1 MARNEIMSKPKYTRN
16 ASRRRRKSRSKRVG
30 WLIVACGI
38 IMSAG
43 LLMPE
48 RCSALADAYRGNTAC
63 DTLCATEL
71 ERVVTN
77 PTLAQEM
84 VKYTGMTISFNPEL
98 HLPNWVAYELTA
110 EEADGSEPR
119 AKNFAVDI
127 NVDGCATPYDYRNTG
142 FDRGHMA
149 PAADMKWSADAMRE
163 SFYMTNITPQDHKLN
178 SGAWS
183 KLEDKCRQRARRD
196 SAIIIISGPVL
207 TDPIEMHI
215 GASGV
220 AVPSRFFKVILSPY
234 ADPPVAI
241 GFIMPNGYVEG
252 GMQACAV
259 SVDEV
264 EAITGHD
271 FFSALPDDIETQV
284 ESQVNF
290 NRWSRMN

>member
-1 MARNEIMSKPKYTRN
+1 MSKPKYTRN

-48 RCSALADAYRGNTAC
+48 RCSALADAYRGNAAC

-127 NVDGCATPYDYRNTG
+127 NVDGCATPSDYRNTG

>member
-1 MARNEIMSKPKYTRN
+1 
-16 ASRRRRKSRSKRVG
+16 
-30 WLIVACGI
+30 
-38 IMSAG
+38 
-43 LLMPE
+43 MPE

>member
-1 MARNEIMSKPKYTRN
+1 MTKPRYTRN
-16 ASRRRRKSRSKRVG
+16 TTRRRRKTRSKRAG
-30 WLIVACGI
+30 WLVVACGI
-38 IMSAG
+38 ILCAG
-43 LLMPE
+43 LLIPG
-48 RCSALADAYRGNTAC
+48 RCSALSDVYHDNTAC
-63 DTLCATEL
+63 DTLSATEL

-77 PTLAQEM
+77 PELAQEM

-119 AKNFAVDI
+119 AKNFAVDPG
-127 NVDGCATPYDYRNTG
+127 VDGCATPADYRNTG

-149 PAADMKWSADAMRE
+149 PAAYMKWCPEAMRE
-163 SFYMTNITPQDHKLN
+163 SFYMTNIAPQDHKLN

-196 SAIIIISGPVL
+196 SAVIIISGPVL

-220 AVPSRFFKVILSPY
+220 AVPSRFFKVVLSPY

-252 GMQACAV
+252 GMQSCAV